1 MRDGWLKK
9 SGTTPSDLKKELI
22 QRIYVKVQLDA
33 KVRDENKAARLGGDD
48 DEDADAEA
56 DDEENDADIPDDAEL
71 LQTDADDAASV
82 AAVAAAASPSVAS
95 GGMDLEFSCQDCGT
109 TWIKPAVE
117 VDEMKQSGF
126 VVCCDSCQ
134 KPARRTDAVEEVTDL
149 SADDAGPPHEWEFK
163 HFWLQSF
170 LLLGGPSKKFYN
182 RAMSQ
187 QLEHNANDDTEERVR
202 GMLPC
207 VVNSSLVLLTL
218 SVREIRKSRSQA
230 SQGYG
235 R

>member
-134 KPARRTDAVEEVTDL
+134 KKILLFRDVSRKIANRQ
-149 SADDAGPPHEWEFK
+149 SANRKRPLPH
-163 HFWLQSF
+163 
-170 LLLGGPSKKFYN
+170 
-182 RAMSQ
+182 
-187 QLEHNANDDTEERVR
+187 
-202 GMLPC
+202 
-207 VVNSSLVLLTL
+207 LTL
-218 SVREIRKSRSQA
+218 YQSLENYAQQETAHAWRGHGWYDGDIALQMFNDWKVLR
-230 SQGYG
+230 
-235 R
+235 